1 MKQVI
6 AFIKPHQLSLVAM
19 GLRDIPDLTGMSIVK
34 GQGFGRGRARSG
46 TPQRIVED
54 EMAYIPHMRIEVFC
68 SDEGLEDVVACI
80 TVNAHTGLS
89 GDGKIYVTE
98 VVDAVRISN
107 NERGMTAV

>member
-19 GLRDIPDLTGMSIVK
+19 GLRDITDLTGMSIVK
-34 GQGFGRGRARSG
+34 GQGFGRGRARG
-46 TPQRIVED
+46 ATRRIVED

-68 SDEGLEDVVACI
+68 SDEWLEAVVACI
-80 TVNAHTGLS
+80 ATNAHTGLS

-98 VVDAVRISN
+98 VAEAVRISSG
-107 NERGMTAV
+107 ERGLAAV